1 MNFKTLVL
9 SSLLL
14 VSTISANSLDITSL
28 ETDFTQTI
36 VNDQN
41 AKITYTGKMYA
52 TSAKNQALWEY
63 NSPIVKKIYYKGG
76 KELVI
81 IEPELE
87 QVIYAK
93 LNKVPNILKLLQS
106 AKKISANKL
115 QTRFNGL
122 TYNIETNGN
131 KIEKISYTD
140 EMQNSVVISFANE
153 KVNGV
158 IRGSRFAYT
167 IPADYDILEQ

>member
-1 MNFKTLVL
+1 MNFKNLVL
-9 SSLLL
+9 GSFLLS
-14 VSTISANSLDITSL
+14 STISANNLHITSL

-41 AKITYTGKMYA
+41 SKITYRGKMYA

-63 NSPIVKKIYYKGG
+63 NSPIEKKIYYKGG

-93 LNKVPNILKLLQS
+93 LDKVPNILKLLQS
-106 AKKISANKL
+106 AKKISENRL

-122 TYNIETNGN
+122 TYTIETHGN
-131 KIEKISYTD
+131 KIEKISYVD
-140 EMQNSVVISFANE
+140 EMQNSVIISFVNE
-153 KVNGV
+153 KVNGT
-158 IRGSRFAYT
+158 INSNKFTYT

>member
-1 MNFKTLVL
+1 MNLKTLVL
-9 SSLLL
+9 GSLFLS
-14 VSTISANSLDITSL
+14 STISANNLHITSL
-28 ETDFTQTI
+28 ESDFTQTI

-41 AKITYTGKMYA
+41 SKITYTGKMYA

-106 AKKISANKL
+106 ARKISANKL
-115 QTRFNGL
+115 QTKFNGL
-122 TYNIETNGN
+122 TYNIDINGN
-131 KIEKISYTD
+131 KIEKISYID
-140 EMQNSVVISFANE
+140 EMQNKVVILFANE
-153 KVNGV
+153 KVNG
-158 IRGSRFAYT
+158 IISSSRFAYT